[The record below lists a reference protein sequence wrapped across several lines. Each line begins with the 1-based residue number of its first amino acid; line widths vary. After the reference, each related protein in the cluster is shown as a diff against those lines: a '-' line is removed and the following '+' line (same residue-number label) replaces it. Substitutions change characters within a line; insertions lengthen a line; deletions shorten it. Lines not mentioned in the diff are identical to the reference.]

1 MEKDKFK
8 TRAGLL
14 VAVFIFSLSA
24 TNCKKENEE
33 EAWKSLSPM
42 PTARHHL
49 GFVEH
54 NGLLYAIGGYNANGS
69 NKVEVYNPVNDTWEA
84 KANMPTGR
92 GYLVVAAVNGKI
104 YAIGGVTGGDL
115 NNITYTNVTEE
126 YDPSLN
132 RWTVKAPFPNTTLPP
147 NSVLGNQ
154 FITGAAING
163 KIYVAV
169 GSSGR
174 NGPTYIYDPATNT
187 WSSSGTS
194 IPRFNLEPYF
204 SAGLNNEMF
213 ATDGDNFLK
222 YSSNINDWA
231 LLQPL
236 TGFRKGASLS
246 AFNNVVYAAGGYN
259 FNSNSVI
266 MYNNV
271 DAYNLSSG
279 AWTKNSGL
287 NVKRHSAA
295 SVIYNGNLYVVGG
308 ASKQSNYTDIPVA
321 SMEVRRVK

>member
-1 MEKDKFK
+1 MKREKLK
-8 TRAGLL
+8 TKAGLL
-14 VAVFIFSLSA
+14 IAVFIFSLCGS
-24 TNCKKENEE
+24 NCKKENEE
-33 EAWKSLSPM
+33 ESWKSLSPM

-49 GFVEH
+49 GFIEY

-69 NKVEVYNPVNDTWEA
+69 NKVEVYNPANDTWEV
-84 KANMPTGR
+84 KANMPTAR
-92 GYLVVAAVNGKI
+92 GYLVVAVANGKI

-126 YDPSLN
+126 YDPASN
-132 RWTVKAPFPNTTLPP
+132 TWTVKAPFPNTTLPP

-154 FITGAAING
+154 FITGTAING

-204 SAGLNNEMF
+204 STGINNEMF
-213 ATDGDNFLK
+213 VSDGDHFLK
-222 YSSNINDWA
+222 YTPNVNDWA
-231 LLQPL
+231 LLQSHP
-236 TGFRKGASLS
+236 GFRKGASLS
-246 AFNNVVYAAGGYN
+246 AYNNTVYAVGGYN
-259 FNSNSVI
+259 FNSNSVL

-271 DAYNLSSG
+271 DAYNMSSG
-279 AWTKNSGL
+279 AWTSNTGL
-287 NVKRHSAA
+287 NAKRHSAA
-295 SVIYNGNLYVVGG
+295 SLVHNGNLYVVGG
-308 ASKQSNYTDIPVA
+308 ASKQSNYTDIPLA
-321 SMEVRRVK
+321 SMEVRSIK

>member
-1 MEKDKFK
+1 MKKDKFRR
-8 TRAGLL
+8 RAGLL
-14 VAVFIFSLSA
+14 VAVFMFSLFV
-24 TNCKKENEE
+24 TNCNKENEE
-33 EAWKSLSPM
+33 ESWKSLSPM

-49 GFVEH
+49 GLVEH

-69 NKVEVYNPVNDTWEA
+69 NKVEVYNPANDTWEV
-84 KANMPTGR
+84 KANMPTAR

-126 YDPSLN
+126 YDPALN
-132 RWTVKAPFPNTTLPP
+132 TWTMKAPFPNTTLPP

-187 WSSSGTS
+187 WSNSGTS
-194 IPRFNLEPYF
+194 ISRFNLEPYF
-204 SAGLNNEMF
+204 STGINNEMF
-213 ATDGDNFLK
+213 VSDGDHFLK
-222 YSSNINDWA
+222 FTPTVNDWA

-236 TGFRKGASLS
+236 PGFRKGASLS
-246 AFNNVVYAAGGYN
+246 AHNNLVYAVGGYN
-259 FNSNSVI
+259 FNANSVL

-271 DAYNLSSG
+271 NIYDLSSG
-279 AWTKNSGL
+279 TWTNNTGL

-308 ASKQSNYTDIPVA
+308 ASKQPNYTDIPVA
-321 SMEVRRVK
+321 SMEVRPVK

>member
-1 MEKDKFK
+1 MKRCRPYFFNP
-8 TRAGLL
+8 LL
-14 VAVFIFSLSA
+14 PGFFIVLLLITS
-24 TNCKKENEE
+24 CKKENQGEP
-33 EAWKSLSPM
+33 WKSLSAM

-69 NKVEVYNPVNDTWEA
+69 NKVEVYNPANDSWQV

-126 YDPSLN
+126 YDPSLD

-154 FITGAAING
+154 FITGATING

-174 NGPTYIYDPATNT
+174 NGPTYVYDPALNS

-194 IPRFNLEPYF
+194 ISRFNLEPYF
-204 SAGLNNEMF
+204 STAINNEMF
-213 ATDGDNFLK
+213 VSDGDNFLK
-222 YSSNINDWA
+222 YTASANDWA
-231 LLQPL
+231 LLQSVS
-236 TGFRKGASLS
+236 GYRRGASLS
-246 AFNNVVYAAGGYN
+246 AFENKIYAVGGYN
-259 FNSNSVI
+259 LNSNSVI
-266 MYNNV
+266 MYNDV
-271 DAYNLSSG
+271 DVFNLTNA
-279 AWTKNSGL
+279 AWTKNTGL
-287 NVKRHSAA
+287 NIKRHSAA
-295 SVIYNGNLYVVGG
+295 SLVYNGNLYVVGG
-308 ASKQSNYTDIPVA
+308 ASKQSNYTDVPLS
-321 SMEVRRVK
+321 SMEVRPIR

>member
-1 MEKDKFK
+1 MKKDKLK
-8 TRAGLL
+8 TRLALL
-14 VAVFIFSLSA
+14 VVVFIFSMSPIS
-24 TNCKKENEE
+24 CKKESEGE
-33 EAWKSLSPM
+33 SWKSLSSM

-49 GFVEH
+49 GFVEY

-69 NKVEVYNPVNDTWEA
+69 NKVEVYDPMNDTWEV
-84 KANMPTGR
+84 KANMPTAR
-92 GYLVVAAVNGKI
+92 GYLVVAPVNGKI

-126 YDPSLN
+126 YDPAVN
-132 RWTVKAPFPNTTLPP
+132 TWTVKAPFPNTTLPP

-154 FITGAAING
+154 FITGTAING

-187 WSSSGTS
+187 WSNSGTS

-222 YSSNINDWA
+222 YAYNINDWA

-236 TGFRKGASLS
+236 TGLRKGASLS
-246 AFNNVVYAAGGYN
+246 AYNNVVYAVGGYN

-279 AWTKNSGL
+279 AWTNNSGL
-287 NVKRHSAA
+287 SVKRHSAA

-308 ASKQSNYTDIPVA
+308 ASKQSNYIDVPIA
-321 SMEVRRVK
+321 SMEVRPVK